1 MVLGIQETDGFPRTT
16 ARCRRGSFVCAR
28 ESEGMIEF
36 TREAY
41 DDVVYAG
48 YDGGVEEVCGVLA
61 GEHGD
66 DRSRVTETRATENV
80 ADTPKIRYH
89 IDPEEQLAVIEAVE
103 DAGLDVVG
111 FYHTH
116 PAGPTQPSETDTDR
130 AAWPGYS
137 YAICA
142 FDGYPYLGSWRWR
155 GDDEGFE
162 QEIVRVIDK

>member
-1 MVLGIQETDGFPRTT
+1 
-16 ARCRRGSFVCAR
+16 
-28 ESEGMIEF
+28 MIEF

-41 DDVVYAG
+41 DDVVHAG
-48 YDGGVEEVCGVLA
+48 YDGGAEEVCGVLA

-66 DRSRVTETRATENV
+66 DRSRVTGIRATENV
-80 ADTPKIRYH
+80 ADTPEIRYH
-89 IDPEEQLAVIEAVE
+89 IDPEEQLAVIEGIE

-116 PAGPTQPSETDTDR
+116 PTGPTRPSETDTDR

-155 GDDEGFE
+155 GDDDGFE
-162 QEIVRVIDK
+162 QEIVRVLDE